1 MLMSQK
7 NNERASV
14 MMLVSL
20 YLFLSFSLSLSLS
33 LSGTWEQAQEGGN
46 VVAVS
51 NESGVWRLDPKP
63 VKNIA
68 FDDQTL
74 WSPLLNAANDNI
86 DQPID

>member
-1 MLMSQK
+1 MLMSQT

-14 MMLVSL
+14 MMSVSL

-51 NESGVWRLDPKP
+51 NESGV
-63 VKNIA
+63 
-68 FDDQTL
+68 
-74 WSPLLNAANDNI
+74 
-86 DQPID
+86 